1 MPFGEASSA
10 DADEILEWLTSDE
23 CQGLDDAG
31 LVEGLARRLRIA
43 GLGLDCLGL
52 HLHTLHPPETVGRS
66 AVWSPDGRVEI
77 QDRAHGFNI
86 ADDSTWSLLDR
97 GEWVVVPRDD
107 PRAAAGVL
115 HDLFTRCNLSEIVL
129 VPLMGA
135 FEHVGGAAFG
145 TQRAG
150 RIHADELATVRR
162 IVPALRTACEVR
174 AVRRREAN
182 LLDTYVGSL
191 TGQRILAG
199 DIQQAKLESLDA
211 ALMLCDMRDFT
222 ALSDHLPETRVLE
235 LLNIYFDGDVTPIVD
250 AGGES

>member
-1 MPFGEASSA
+1 MTNG
-10 DADEILEWLTSDE
+10 
-23 CQGLDDAG
+23 QGLERRRGLESRAWLAG
-31 LVEGLARRLRIA
+31 RLRIA
-43 GLGLDCLGL
+43 GLGLDYLGL
-52 HLHTLHPPETVGRS
+52 HLHTLHPETVGRS

-86 ADDSTWSLLDR
+86 ADNSTWSLLDR

-115 HDLFTRCNLSEIVL
+115 HDLFTRCNLSELVL

-135 FEHVGGAAFG
+135 FEHVGGAGFG
-145 TQRAG
+145 TQRAAG
-150 RIHADELATVRR
+150 FTPDELATVRR
-162 IVPALRTACEVR
+162 IGTRLCGPPVKFERCAEGRL
-174 AVRRREAN
+174 N

-199 DIQQAKLESLDA
+199 DIRRAKLESLDA

-222 ALSDHLPETRVLE
+222 ALSDQLARKPAC
-235 LLNIYFDGDVTPIVD
+235 LNF
-250 AGGES
+250 